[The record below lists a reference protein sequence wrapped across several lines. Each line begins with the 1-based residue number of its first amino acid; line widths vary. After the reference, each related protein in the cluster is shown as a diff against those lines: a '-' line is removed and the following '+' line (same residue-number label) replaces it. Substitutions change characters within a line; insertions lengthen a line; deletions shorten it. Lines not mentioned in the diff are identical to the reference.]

1 VESIEKSSIIIGLII
16 NEYISFWFLFGI
28 PVEMVVASERSERA
42 TMKDIVRRTPH
53 YDILCISNID

>member
-1 VESIEKSSIIIGLII
+1 MEKSSIIIGLII

-28 PVEMVVASERSERA
+28 PVDMVVARSLA

-53 YDILCISNID
+53 YNILCISNID

>member
-1 VESIEKSSIIIGLII
+1 MEKSSIIIGLII

-28 PVEMVVASERSERA
+28 SVEMVVALSLRSLA

-53 YDILCISNID
+53 YNILCISNID